1 MDHAQVVEDLPVKG
15 SEVVGP
21 LQAGDAGNELLL
33 AEETHPDVV
42 PKLRRF
48 RQLAVGSRT
57 ILGLKKKFLLQ
68 KISFRKM
75 AALLKNRL
83 LELYSKL
90 NNW

>member
-33 AEETHPDVV
+33 AEEAHPDVV

-48 RQLAVGSRT
+48 RQLAVGGRS
-57 ILGLKKKFLLQ
+57 ILGLKKKFLLR
-68 KISFRKM
+68 KISFL
-75 AALLKNRL
+75 ALS
-83 LELYSKL
+83 SKFHL
-90 NNW
+90 M